1 MEVIKEVGA
10 FAGLAAFLG
19 LAVLALLYFA
29 QARDVRRLREN
40 AEFLVEGDPMPT
52 HPEDVEAAA
61 EGAEAA
67 EGGKP
72 PPKQPKAAARAAA
85 ASAPNDAE
93 AFRRAELA
101 RQAAERR
108 QRFETRRREDGDD
121 RRLPSTAVM
130 IVGALI
136 LLAGIGFGASRLL
149 GGDDASTG
157 DTQKNNG
164 QALACPPGQTKVAVL
179 NSTPEAG
186 LAAGFAKDLT
196 TEGYDVGPV
205 SNTESPFDASTVMYA
220 EGSQDCAPEVAPVVD
235 IEGSEPMDQE
245 VRTISEGAQVAVVL
259 GEDKAPGSSAST
271 DSADG
276 STTDASSSETRWA
289 TDLADSATPP
299 CLPRSAWRRWSPG
312 RCARWRLPRACA
324 RRGRSPARSD
334 SRPRTGATASASAC
348 RATTSSTS
356 RSSRADRETSSRSSP
371 RQSRSAAGRP
381 TAMGTAR
388 RDDVNAH
395 CFDWDATDEAGGA
408 VGAGIYRLRVTL
420 NEADRSGVSGE
431 RIRIGPPTEPQ

>member
-52 HPEDVEAAA
+52 HPEDVDAAD
-61 EGAEAA
+61 GAEAA

-85 ASAPNDAE
+85 ATAPNDAE

-108 QRFETRRREDGDD
+108 QRFETRRREDGDE
-121 RRLPSTAVM
+121 RRMPGLPSTAVM
-130 IVGALI
+130 VVGALI

-149 GGDDASTG
+149 GGDDASTDG
-157 DTQKNNG
+157 AQKNNG

-196 TEGYDVGPV
+196 TKGYDVGPV
-205 SNTESPFDASTVMYA
+205 SNTESPFEASTVMFA

-235 IEGSEPMDQE
+235 IEATEPMDQE

-259 GEDKAPGSSAST
+259 GEDKAPGASAST
-271 DSADG
+271 DSAG
-276 STTDASSSETRWA
+276 SSTTDGLSSET
-289 TDLADSATPP
+289 
-299 CLPRSAWRRWSPG
+299 
-312 RCARWRLPRACA
+312 
-324 RRGRSPARSD
+324 
-334 SRPRTGATASASAC
+334 
-348 RATTSSTS
+348 
-356 RSSRADRETSSRSSP
+356 
-371 RQSRSAAGRP
+371 
-381 TAMGTAR
+381 
-388 RDDVNAH
+388 
-395 CFDWDATDEAGGA
+395 
-408 VGAGIYRLRVTL
+408 TL
-420 NEADRSGVSGE
+420 GD
-431 RIRIGPPTEPQ
+431 